1 MSIDAGQSLRT
12 DVLVIGAGQAGLAAA
27 HALEAAGIAFLIVDA
42 SPAVGDSWRNRYDGL
57 TLFTP
62 RSISALPGMPLVG
75 DPDGYATK
83 DEFAEYLARYAA
95 KNSYGVISATKI
107 VKLLRVG
114 RLFEA
119 FTADG
124 LMITSRAVIVAT
136 GSFPVPRI
144 PALSRFVPVSV
155 DQLHV
160 ADFQGAY
167 SIADGAVLV
176 VGDGASGR
184 DVALS
189 LSATHR
195 VLLAGGRKRRLLP
208 EWILGRNVWWWLD
221 RFGLLRA
228 SANSFIGRRIR
239 EADPFPRR
247 GNDDQSLARTGVIR
261 RPRLTEIDGGMVVFE
276 DASREVVRTIVWATG
291 YVDDFR
297 WIEIEGATGRNGDAI
312 HSGGVSPVD
321 GLYFVGRPWQ
331 RNRAS
336 GLIAGVG
343 DDASFVV
350 DHLRR
355 HGEQGVAPPGATP
368 CPRRGR

>member
-1 MSIDAGQSLRT
+1 MNAGQSRHT

-27 HALEAAGIAFLIVDA
+27 HALDAAGMTFLIVDA
-42 SPAVGDSWRNRYDGL
+42 SPAVGDSWRERYDGL

-75 DPDGYATK
+75 DPYGYATK
-83 DEFAEYLARYAA
+83 DEFAEHLARYADR
-95 KNSYGVISATKI
+95 NNHEVISATKI
-107 VKLLRVG
+107 VRLLRVG

-119 FTADG
+119 FTTDG
-124 LMITSRAVIVAT
+124 LTITSRAVIVAT

-144 PALSRFVPVSV
+144 PALSRSVPVSV

-160 ADFQGAY
+160 ADFQDPSA
-167 SIADGAVLV
+167 IADGAVLV

-184 DVALS
+184 DIALA

-208 EWILGRNVWWWLD
+208 ERILGRNVWYWLE
-221 RFGLLRA
+221 RLGLLRA
-228 SANSFIGRRIR
+228 SASSFIGRRMR
-239 EADPFPRR
+239 DADPFPRR
-247 GNDDQSLARTGVIR
+247 GNDDGSLTRAGMVR
-261 RPRLTEIDGGMVVFE
+261 RPRLTGFDGGMVVFE
-276 DASREVVRTIVWATG
+276 DASRAEVRTIVWATG

-297 WIEIEGATGRNGDAI
+297 WIEIEGATGSNGEAI
-312 HSGGVSPVD
+312 HLQGVSPVD

-336 GLIAGVG
+336 GLIAGVR

-350 DHLRR
+350 DYL
-355 HGEQGVAPPGATP
+355 Q
-368 CPRRGR
+368 RRGGRER

>member
-1 MSIDAGQSLRT
+1 
-12 DVLVIGAGQAGLAAA
+12 
-27 HALEAAGIAFLIVDA
+27 
-42 SPAVGDSWRNRYDGL
+42 
-57 TLFTP
+57 
-62 RSISALPGMPLVG
+62 MPLVG

-83 DEFAEYLARYAA
+83 DEFADYLARYAA
-95 KNSYGVISATKI
+95 KNGYEVISGTKI
-107 VKLLRVG
+107 VRLLRVG

-124 LMITSRAVIVAT
+124 LIITSRAVIVAT

-144 PALSRFVPVSV
+144 PSLSRTVPISA
-155 DQLHV
+155 DHLHV
-160 ADFQGAY
+160 ADFQNAD

-189 LSATHR
+189 LSATSR

-208 EWILGRNVWWWLD
+208 ERILGRSVWWWLE
-221 RFGLLRA
+221 RSGLLRA
-228 SANSFIGRRIR
+228 SASSFIGRRMR

-247 GNDDQSLARTGVIR
+247 GNDDQSLARAGAIR
-261 RPRLTEIDGGMVVFE
+261 RPRLTGFDGGMVVFE
-276 DASREVVRTIVWATG
+276 DGSTEEVRTIVWATG

-297 WIEIEGATGRNGDAI
+297 WIEIEGATGGNGDAI
-312 HSGGVSPVD
+312 HREGVSPVG
-321 GLYFVGRPWQ
+321 GLYFVGRAWQ

-350 DHLRR
+350 DHLQR
-355 HGEQGVAPPGATP
+355 HG
-368 CPRRGR
+368 RRER